1 MLTLLE
7 CMKNNLP
14 SNDSSKFKT
23 TESHMDWEKV
33 AFKDFSGDMCKL
45 KWVEISNEVTASHF
59 LTCVNTYLHMP
70 FNLREE
76 GETCHFGQKVF
87 MCSSVSSNLCLRGG
101 SGPDDS
107 SSLELT
113 VLPQSF

>member
-45 KWVEISNEVTASHF
+45 KWVEISNEVTAPLPPTHTGAH
-59 LTCVNTYLHMP
+59 TCTDLCLSSPGVG
-70 FNLREE
+70 
-76 GETCHFGQKVF
+76 GETEVCKQEGKRPGAFWEV
-87 MCSSVSSNLCLRGG
+87 V
-101 SGPDDS
+101 
-107 SSLELT
+107 
-113 VLPQSF
+113 QSTALA

>member
-45 KWVEISNEVTASHF
+45 KWVEISNEVTDTPPHHRF
-59 LTCVNTYLHMP
+59 PDNICVNPCL
-70 FNLREE
+70 NLPGGGEE
-76 GETCHFGQKVF
+76 TEVYKQEGKRPGEVL
-87 MCSSVSSNLCLRGG
+87 MWSPLCIWEVAR
-101 SGPDDS
+101 
-107 SSLELT
+107 LT
-113 VLPQSF
+113 ALA